1 MIRKLYG
8 RRAFKLNRPKWTRL
22 WVLQRWWWQAVS
34 PGLMSE
40 NRNWQR
46 MYERTVEERNQ
57 LEDRVEEL
65 KEERFKQ
72 ENYYK
77 FIGEGY
83 WRITPTCAYRI
94 DKKFI
99 EWYSMWIEPV
109 QMELELEYQGSPTKE
124 EKLYDPIYGGEIPVN
139 RRAV

>member
-1 MIRKLYG
+1 MNAKICLRERVSKM
-8 RRAFKLNRPKWTRL
+8 RPRWTRL

-46 MYERTVEERNQ
+46 MYERTVEERNK
-57 LEDRVEEL
+57 LEDLTDKL

-109 QMELELEYQGSPTKE
+109 QMELELEYTAPDYEIGSIE
-124 EKLYDPIYGGEIPVN
+124 GEYREGLPVD

>member
-1 MIRKLYG
+1 
-8 RRAFKLNRPKWTRL
+8 
-22 WVLQRWWWQAVS
+22 
-34 PGLMSE
+34 
-40 NRNWQR
+40 

-99 EWYSMWIEPV
+99 EWYSTWIEPV
-109 QMELELEYQGSPTKE
+109 QMELEFEYKASPAKE
-124 EKLYDPIYGGEIPVN
+124 EKRYDAIYGGLIE
-139 RRAV
+139 